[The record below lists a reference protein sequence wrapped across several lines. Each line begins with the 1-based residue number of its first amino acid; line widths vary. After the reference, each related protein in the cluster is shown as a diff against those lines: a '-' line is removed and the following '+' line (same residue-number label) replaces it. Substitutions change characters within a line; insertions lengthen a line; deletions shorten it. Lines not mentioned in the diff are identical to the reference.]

1 MEAKYPVDLTGMAEN
16 EESRKKVF
24 PNNFKNDFFR
34 LIRVLSAKKPGH
46 MTDKE
51 IKRGSRRLPTTF
63 MVAGLA
69 NSYNKRIVMTKT
81 LAARRVKVPIAT
93 RSRVFYREDF

>member
-1 MEAKYPVDLTGMAEN
+1 MAEN

-24 PNNFKNDFFR
+24 PDNFKRDFFK
-34 LIRVLSAKKPGH
+34 LYRVLNSKKAGT

-69 NSYNKRIVMTKT
+69 NSYNRRIATTRT
-81 LAARRVKVPIAT
+81 LMAHKPKVPVAT
-93 RSRVFYREDF
+93 RSRVFYRDDFMK